1 MRRCTLLRCDGRAA
15 AVVVKGNA
23 RLKHCS
29 VQGSGSGGV
38 FVDASGFAK
47 LSNVRVDDSAG
58 DGVEVSGRAKL
69 KHCVIVG
76 GGRSGVVAWGREGS
90 AGEVWMRG
98 CTLSANA
105 GQDVKERGSGSLRTQ

>member
-1 MRRCTLLRCDGRAA
+1 VRRCTLLRCDGRAA

-38 FVDASGFAK
+38 F
-47 LSNVRVDDSAG
+47 
-58 DGVEVSGRAKL
+58 VEVSGRAKL